1 MKRKTKF
8 DETVAQF
15 RMQLEAKTLR
25 RNTRNMLQYTPRHT
39 EQFMNNGVFYPLQVL
54 MNAAMSIIN
63 NK

>member
-1 MKRKTKF
+1 MKRKPKF
-8 DETVAQF
+8 DERAMQF

-39 EQFMNNGVFYPLQVL
+39 ELFMNNGVFYPLQVL
-54 MNAAMSIIN
+54 MDAAMSIIN